1 MTLAIFG
8 KSSLHYH
15 LGMVMRL
22 DREARNYWK
31 QHRRQMQRRTR
42 RGRYGLLGDTPITII
57 LIALMIISWIA
68 ERFVPGAIAALEVR
82 PGGQILAYAL
92 AVIFPGSLLGLV
104 FDGLFVWF
112 IGSSI
117 EPLIQWWQYLLVFVG
132 SALIAAVILD
142 RTTGAYAISS
152 SLAAYGL
159 AGAYVRVMMTRGI
172 GGAARWA
179 LTLLL
184 FNLVLS
190 GFNDAIMIGIVS
202 AFGSGFGIAVA
213 TGLDR

>member
-1 MTLAIFG
+1 
-8 KSSLHYH
+8 
-15 LGMVMRL
+15 MRL

-31 QHRRQMQRRTR
+31 QQRRQMQRRTR
-42 RGRYGLLGDTPITII
+42 RGRYGLFGDTPITII

>member
-1 MTLAIFG
+1 M
-8 KSSLHYH
+8 
-15 LGMVMRL
+15 
-22 DREARNYWK
+22 
-31 QHRRQMQRRTR
+31 
-42 RGRYGLLGDTPITII
+42 
-57 LIALMIISWIA
+57 
-68 ERFVPGAIAALEVR
+68 
-82 PGGQILAYAL
+82 
-92 AVIFPGSLLGLV
+92 GLV

-117 EPLIQWWQYLLVFVG
+117 EPLIQSWQYLLVFVG